1 MNEKST
7 DVSTTTARV
16 IGVIALVLGL
26 VLVCLGIWALGG
38 AVLAAWSL
46 FTEPDG
52 ITYFAQYFLDSGGL
66 AKLLPGATPGAA
78 HYVAWIAV
86 ILLLLVLG
94 KLGVWAT
101 SAGAALIAAG
111 RR

>member
-1 MNEKST
+1 MNEKLT
-7 DVSTTTARV
+7 DVSATARV
-16 IGVIALVLGL
+16 IGIVALVLGL
-26 VLVCLGIWALGG
+26 VLVFLGIWALGG

-46 FTEPDG
+46 FNEPNG
-52 ITYFAQYFLDSGGL
+52 IAYFAQYFLDSADLG
-66 AKLLPGATPGAA
+66 KLLPGASPGAA

-101 SAGAALIAAG
+101 SAGAALIAAS

>member
-1 MNEKST
+1 MNETLSDGST
-7 DVSTTTARV
+7 LARV
-16 IGVIALVLGL
+16 IAVIALVLGL
-26 VLVCLGIWALGG
+26 VLVTLGIWALGG

-46 FTEPDG
+46 FNEPEG
-52 ITYFAQYFLDSGGL
+52 IAYFAQYFLESAEL
-66 AKLLPGATPGAA
+66 AKLLPGASPGVA
-78 HYVAWIAV
+78 HYVAWTAV
-86 ILLLLVLG
+86 ILLLLVLV